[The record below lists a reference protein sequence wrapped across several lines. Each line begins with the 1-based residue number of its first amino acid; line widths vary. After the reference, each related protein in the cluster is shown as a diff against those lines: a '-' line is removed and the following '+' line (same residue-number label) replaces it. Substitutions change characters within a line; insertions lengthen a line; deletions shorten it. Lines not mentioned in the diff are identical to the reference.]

1 MTKEQLLTF
10 IDNNYADGEQLVWQI
25 MSQSDVETGSYD
37 SITDKQ
43 WERFVEFV
51 DDDSL
56 LADNLSG
63 EVISAYEDWSRTD
76 DEGDDE

>member
-10 IDNNYADGEQLVWQI
+10 IDNNYVDGEQLVWQV
-25 MSQSDVETGSYD
+25 MSKSDVETGSYD

-43 WERFVEFV
+43 WERFVENV

-63 EVISAYEDWSRTD
+63 EVISAYEDWSRAD
-76 DEGDDE
+76 DEGDDD

>member
-10 IDNNYADGEQLVWQI
+10 IDNNYVDGEHLVWQV
-25 MSQSDVETGSYD
+25 MSKSDVETGSYEDISD
-37 SITDKQ
+37 SQ
-43 WERFVEFV
+43 WERFVENV

-63 EVISAYEDWSRTD
+63 EIISAYEDWLRVD
-76 DEGDDE
+76 DGDDD

>member
-10 IDNNYADGEQLVWQI
+10 IDNNYADGEHLVFQV
-25 MSQSDVETGSYD
+25 MSKSDVETGSYEDISD
-37 SITDKQ
+37 SQ
-43 WERFVEFV
+43 WERFVESV
-51 DDDSL
+51 EDNSL

-63 EVISAYEDWSRTD
+63 EFISAYEDWQAV

>member
-25 MSQSDVETGSYD
+25 MSKSDVETGSYED
-37 SITDKQ
+37 ITDKQ
-43 WERFVEFV
+43 WERFVENV

-63 EVISAYEDWSRTD
+63 EIISAYEDWLRVD
-76 DEGDDE
+76 DEGDDD

>member
-10 IDNNYADGEQLVWQI
+10 IDNNYADGEQLVCQI
-25 MSQSDVETGSYD
+25 MSKSDVETGSYD

-43 WERFVEFV
+43 WERFVENV

-63 EVISAYEDWSRTD
+63 EVISAYEDWSRAD
-76 DEGDDE
+76 DEGDDD

>member
-63 EVISAYEDWSRTD
+63 EVISAYEDWSRAD

>member
-10 IDNNYADGEQLVWQI
+10 IDNNYADGEQLVWQV

-63 EVISAYEDWSRTD
+63 EVISAYEDWSRAD
-76 DEGDDE
+76 DEGDDD